1 MNPGASPLTFRG
13 RTTQAALE
21 EVQRVLGNEAM
32 IVSVRQLSPAEGHE
46 VEVVAL
52 PAPGSEPVT
61 GFEPAP
67 VAPQPKRTPRRLD
80 PGTSLATGL
89 SNLSDQELN
98 SILAH
103 LASRIQ
109 SSGGSTANRPAA
121 AELLPPNV
129 ASQNGREKPALH
141 PESHRTAAAENGRE
155 IPAPLLDIRRRLTS
169 QGLDPDLVK
178 KLITTCTAALSP
190 AALNDETRVR
200 SHIRR
205 QLEAH
210 VRTAQ
215 LDALLNNAKG
225 SLVVFLIGMSGAG
238 KTSTCAK
245 LAAHAR
251 VNLGKKVAWI
261 CADTLRTGA
270 IAQAR
275 AYTEPMGIPLHLAYT
290 PEELAQAVIE
300 ADTPETNLILV
311 DTPSRNP
318 HSKQD
323 VVELGAFLTA
333 VPDRVTLLVAPATLQ
348 ENDLRQTQAAFGP
361 FNLKGLILTKL
372 DETTAF
378 GNVFN
383 LAWRSQA
390 PVLCLTTGSRIL
402 EDLQPAQASGIAGLL
417 FGERLARR

>member
-1 MNPGASPLTFRG
+1 MNPGASPQTFRA
-13 RTTQAALE
+13 RSTQAALE
-21 EVQRVLGNEAM
+21 EVQRVLGTEAM
-32 IVSVRQLSPAEGHE
+32 IVSVRQLSPPEGRE

-52 PAPGSEPVT
+52 PAPGSGPV
-61 GFEPAP
+61 PA
-67 VAPQPKRTPRRLD
+67 APQPKRTPRRLD
-80 PGTSLATGL
+80 PGTSLAAGL
-89 SNLSDQELN
+89 NSLSDEELN

-103 LASRIQ
+103 LASRIHAPGASPANQ
-109 SSGGSTANRPAA
+109 HPALENRPAA
-121 AELLPPNV
+121 DPD
-129 ASQNGREKPALH
+129 QTGRRRAAFD
-141 PESHRTAAAENGRE
+141 PESARPAAVESGRE
-155 IPAPLLDIRRRLTS
+155 IPGPLLEIRRRMS
-169 QGLDPDLVK
+169 AQGLDPELVK
-178 KLITTCTAALSP
+178 KLITTCTGALSP
-190 AALNDETRVR
+190 AALNDEARVR

-210 VRTAQ
+210 IRTAR
-215 LDALLNNAKG
+215 LDALLNVQKG
-225 SLVVFLIGMSGAG
+225 SLVVFLIGMSGVG
-238 KTSTCAK
+238 KTSACAK

-251 VNLGKKVAWI
+251 INLGKKVAWI

-275 AYTEPMGIPLHLAYT
+275 AFTEPLGIPLHLAYT

-300 ADTPETNLILV
+300 ADAPETNLILV
-311 DTPSRNP
+311 DTPARNP

-333 VPDRVTLLVAPATLQ
+333 VPDRATLLVAPATLQ
-348 ENDLRQTQAAFGP
+348 ENDLRAAQAAFGP
-361 FNLKGLILTKL
+361 FSLKGLILTKL

-390 PVLCLTTGSRIL
+390 PVLGLTTGSRIL

-417 FGERLARR
+417 FGERISRR